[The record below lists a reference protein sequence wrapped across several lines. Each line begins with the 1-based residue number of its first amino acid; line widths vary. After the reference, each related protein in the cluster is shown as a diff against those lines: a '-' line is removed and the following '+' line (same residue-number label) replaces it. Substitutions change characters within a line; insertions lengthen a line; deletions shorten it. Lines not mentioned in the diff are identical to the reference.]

1 MYSRKKQLVVTSND
15 PIVDFETSIEG
26 YNQFSIHSNDLDLII
41 TLRKWTWSC
50 TIHPISQFV
59 FMEIS
64 TQFCV
69 FATKLANHGI
79 QKNVQEAM
87 SMEPWKEAMK
97 EEMRA
102 LEKKYMGNDE
112 STNGENNSW
121 MQMDFHYQ
129 I

>member
-1 MYSRKKQLVVTSND
+1 
-15 PIVDFETSIEG
+15 
-26 YNQFSIHSNDLDLII
+26 
-41 TLRKWTWSC
+41 
-50 TIHPISQFV
+50 
-59 FMEIS
+59 MEIS
-64 TQFCV
+64 TQFCA
-69 FATKLANHGI
+69 FPTKLANHGI

-112 STNGENNSW
+112 STNGEKNSW
-121 MQMDFHYQ
+121 MQMDFHHQ

>member
-26 YNQFSIHSNDLDLII
+26 FNQFSNHSNHSHLII
-41 TLRKWTWSC
+41 ALRKWTWSC

-64 TQFCV
+64 TQFCA

-97 EEMRA
+97 EEMRP
-102 LEKKYMGNDE
+102 LEKKI
-112 STNGENNSW
+112 
-121 MQMDFHYQ
+121 HRK
-129 I
+129 